1 MTLKSLL
8 FGSAAIIAAGTGA
21 QAADLP
27 TAEPVEYVR
36 ICDAAY
42 GTGFYILPGTDT
54 CLQVSGRVRVEAH
67 YVDEWGDD
75 DDDDGDDLFGDD
87 EFGINRET
95 NNFTT
100 LARGNV
106 RLDARTETDFGLIRA
121 FINLEGT
128 IGPGAGSTTLTF
140 EETDLGDVERSL
152 EANYNS
158 SAFALAE
165 AFIQITNGAGTFT
178 AGHAGSFFDFWGSNT
193 FGTRVA
199 IDDNTTEQT
208 LFGYEFS
215 AGGFNAGISLE
226 DPASSGRRRE
236 SEFGPDSYEGQEL
249 PDLVVAVGGDF
260 GFGSAQLMGAL
271 RHIHDKED
279 VELFEGEDDDDMFGW
294 AIGAGLGTELGA
306 FGFKMQIGYSEGA
319 IGYITN
325 DPGEAGDFQTDFDTV
340 VFADTDADPLTPD
353 VVVDVLGAESDTNS
367 AFSVRAGLS
376 AGFTETLTANL
387 DGSYTRVET
396 GDDDDDEFGV
406 FAPDYDFFAVAANL
420 VYSPAPGLIMGPE
433 IAYNNISFDND
444 ETDGVGDDDDLGE
457 DSVWGAMFRI
467 QRDF

>member
-67 YVDEWGDD
+67 YVDEFGDD
-75 DDDDGDDLFGDD
+75 DDDDDDFEFGDD
-87 EFGINRET
+87 FFGIDRET

-128 IGPGAGSTTLTF
+128 VGPGARSTTLTF
-140 EETDLGDVERSL
+140 EGTDLGNPGRDSL
-152 EANYNS
+152 ASNYNS
-158 SAFALAE
+158 SAFSLAE

-178 AGHAGSFFDFWGSNT
+178 AGHTGSFFDFWGSNT

-236 SEFGPDSYEGQEL
+236 SAFGPDSYEGQEL
-249 PDLVVAVGGDF
+249 PDLVAAIGGDF

-271 RHIHDKED
+271 RQIHDKEGI
-279 VELFEGEDDDDMFGW
+279 EFFEGEDDDDMLGW
-294 AIGAGLGTELGA
+294 AIGAGLGTEFGA

-319 IGYITN
+319 IGYVTN
-325 DPGEAGDFQTDFDTV
+325 DVGGVGDFQTDFDFV
-340 VFADTDADPLTPD
+340 ADGPDADLLPD
-353 VVVDVLGAESDTNS
+353 VADADSETNS

-387 DGSYTRVET
+387 DGSFTRVESA
-396 GDDDDDEFGV
+396 DDEDDGVDGVV
-406 FAPDYDFFAVAANL
+406 FAPDYDLFAVAANL

-433 IAYNNISFDND
+433 IAYNNISFDD
-444 ETDGVGDDDDLGE
+444 DGDDGVGEDDDDDLGE